1 MNNKDFNL
9 TIKEIKDWIKKYNPP
24 DDAIVL
30 VERVHDVYFDKHN
43 WETVK
48 KPHDIYSDE
57 NVEYIEAF
65 CTVKFKDDNN
75 LYINCHY

>member
-1 MNNKDFNL
+1 MNL
-9 TIKEIKDWIKKYNPP
+9 TIGDLKKFIEKHDLP

-30 VERVHDVYFDKHN
+30 VERVEDIYFDKYS

-48 KPHDIYSDE
+48 KPHDIYPNE
-57 NVEYIEAF
+57 NVEYIQAF
-65 CTVKFKDDNN
+65 CTVKFKDDKN